1 MATSSPD
8 KRGEHR
14 ARPRIFTA
22 LIGRVHTIELRRAL
36 SDIPRC
42 SGTRATTRGPFWEGW
57 RHMTY
62 GARLDSPS
70 FHIPRKNR
78 LAIRLIARDGRATVI
93 RRTLLPVIGADDI
106 ILPGFDDT
114 LGSFAMRAQE
124 GDTDARDA
132 LFFAYLPKL
141 ERLMGHAR
149 PPYAPNGMTGIWD
162 RDDVEQEAWLVFVE
176 LVEAW
181 SGDVSF
187 TSWLLSRFPW
197 RLKDVI
203 RDGIGRPSIPPR
215 RRVVDMELA
224 EMVST
229 PFEEMLPETSELV
242 DRIVAALPDE
252 LAEALIGH
260 TVHGKTKAQVATEMG
275 VSRRTMVRY
284 WQEIRRIAA
293 EVLDGEA

>member
-1 MATSSPD
+1 M
-8 KRGEHR
+8 
-14 ARPRIFTA
+14 
-22 LIGRVHTIELRRAL
+22 
-36 SDIPRC
+36 
-42 SGTRATTRGPFWEGW
+42 
-57 RHMTY
+57 
-62 GARLDSPS
+62 
-70 FHIPRKNR
+70 
-78 LAIRLIARDGRATVI
+78 VI
-93 RRTLLPVIGADDI
+93 RRTLLPVIGADDV

-141 ERLMGHAR
+141 ERLMAHVR
-149 PPYAPNGMTGIWD
+149 PPYAPTGMTGIWD
-162 RDDVEQEAWLVFVE
+162 RDDIEQEAWLVFVE

-187 TSWLLSRFPW
+187 TSWLLSRFAW

-215 RRVVDMELA
+215 RREVDMELA
-224 EMVST
+224 ELV
-229 PFEEMLPETSELV
+229 PAPCEEMLPEVSELV
-242 DRIVAALPDE
+242 DRVVDALPDE

-260 TVHGKTKAQVATEMG
+260 MVHGKTKTRVAAEMG

-293 EVLDGEA
+293 EVLDTGA